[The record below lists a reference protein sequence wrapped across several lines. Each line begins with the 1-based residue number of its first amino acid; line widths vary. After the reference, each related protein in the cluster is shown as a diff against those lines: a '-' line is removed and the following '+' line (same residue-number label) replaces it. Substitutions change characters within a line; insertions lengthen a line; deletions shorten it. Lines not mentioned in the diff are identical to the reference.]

1 MFFKNWHIIPHLKIS
16 IYVVDIF
23 IIIVNNKQ
31 FTINFFF
38 VNPPTRKSFS
48 EEILPSAIKEG
59 GTIIICSSC
68 KNRIEE
74 KEFEDLLM
82 QTKSADEFLNKIN
95 NPKFFVIDQWQ
106 VEEICKTL
114 KKAEIMYYSDEID
127 DNVLRNLLVT
137 PIASMEEGLKRA
149 FSKYGENTKIIAIP
163 EDPYLIP
170 E

>member
-1 MFFKNWHIIPHLKIS
+1 
-16 IYVVDIF
+16 
-23 IIIVNNKQ
+23 
-31 FTINFFF
+31 
-38 VNPPTRKSFS
+38 
-48 EEILPSAIKEG
+48 
-59 GTIIICSSC
+59 
-68 KNRIEE
+68 
-74 KEFEDLLM
+74 M

-163 EDPYLIP
+163 EGPYLIP